1 MRLAPKITLS
11 VLLPV
16 LAVGAAWIVYAVG
29 ACQREV
35 YQQSLAAARGVAESV
50 IAVRSF
56 VAAHQGVWVQSG
68 LPGASAGEKSFYRL
82 TPAQLQKELP
92 LPPDVSLHITG
103 TRLVNPANAPTA
115 PERDALAAFAT
126 GRREAMTAATPDGK
140 VVHLVLLFT
149 KPECLP
155 CHAAQGYRQGE
166 LRGVL
171 SVSVETSRY
180 RALARSHLYNHLVLA
195 VALVVLAAFSLHL
208 CVRRM
213 VISPL
218 RALEAYAVEAVQ
230 RQTEPLPLR
239 LNTRDELQELACALY
254 TLARRTQALGTAVVR
269 LAGEKKAAQQASD
282 ELARLAYRD
291 ALTGLGNRHHL
302 DLVLAE
308 ELARAQQN
316 RVPLSVVLLD
326 IDFFKRIND
335 HYGHQAGDDVLRAL
349 AHLIRRNLRQGDTAA
364 RYGGEEFCLVL
375 PGAGAADALATTE
388 RVREEVAA
396 ADFLAAARRLRI
408 TVSAGVAAF
417 PEHGATPQELLAA
430 ADGALYAAKRA
441 GRNRTVVAGEKE
453 TG

>member
-171 SVSVETSRY
+171 SV
-180 RALARSHLYNHLVLA
+180 
-195 VALVVLAAFSLHL
+195 
-208 CVRRM
+208 
-213 VISPL
+213 
-218 RALEAYAVEAVQ
+218 
-230 RQTEPLPLR
+230 
-239 LNTRDELQELACALY
+239 
-254 TLARRTQALGTAVVR
+254 
-269 LAGEKKAAQQASD
+269 
-282 ELARLAYRD
+282 
-291 ALTGLGNRHHL
+291 GNRHHL